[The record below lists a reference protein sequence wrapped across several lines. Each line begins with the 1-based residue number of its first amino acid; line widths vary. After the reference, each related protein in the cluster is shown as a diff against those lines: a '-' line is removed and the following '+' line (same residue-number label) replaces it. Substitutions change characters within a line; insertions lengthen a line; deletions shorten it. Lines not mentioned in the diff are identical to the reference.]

1 MKLVFLFGPAAVGKL
16 TVGKA
21 LAARTGYPLFHNHL
35 IVDAVGAVFPFGSP
49 QFVRL
54 RQEFWLRTFAEAAE
68 AQRSLIFTFAPE
80 PTVPADF
87 VPETVRTVTAL
98 GGQPRFVRL
107 SCSDAT
113 QDARVGNADRA
124 QYQKLRSRDTLVRL
138 RSAGETTWAG
148 PVDLEIDT
156 DRSTPDD
163 SAAAIVSAFALTP
176 SPPHRMFPD

>member
-49 QFVRL
+49 QFVKL
-54 RQEFWLRTFAEAAE
+54 RQAFWLQTFAEAAA

-80 PTVPADF
+80 PSVPADF
-87 VPETVRTVTAL
+87 VPQTVQAVTAH
-98 GGQPRFVRL
+98 GGEVRFVRL
-107 SCSDAT
+107 ACSDAA
-113 QDARVGNADRA
+113 QDARIGNPDRA
-124 QYQKLRSRDTLVRL
+124 RFQKLTSPLILARL
-138 RSAGETTWAG
+138 RENPTPWTG

-156 DRSTPDD
+156 DRSAPDE
-163 SAAAIVSAFALTP
+163 SAAAIVSALALRP